1 MVQTRRM
8 TRTLFASA
16 LSLGLWVATLPASA
30 HPHVYIVVKAE
41 VLFDASGKIS
51 GLRQAWTFDEMY
63 SAYQVQGLAKDGK
76 RATREDLAPLAKEQ
90 TEQLADS
97 GFFTVAK
104 DGGKQV
110 EFDKPIDVALE
121 EGDDKLVTL
130 SFVLPLKTPATASKA
145 FTLQVYDPSYF
156 VSFEF
161 DDKTGFAIKDAP
173 KNCISSVTKPPPL
186 VAGDSQKLSESFFS
200 GLSPGANFGIKMASR
215 ASVACP

>member
-1 MVQTRRM
+1 MIRSG
-8 TRTLFASA
+8 FASA
-16 LSLGLWVATLPASA
+16 LALGLLAAAQPVLA

-41 VLFDASGKIS
+41 ALFDAAGRIS
-51 GLRQAWTFDEMY
+51 GIRQAWTFDDMY

-76 RATREDLAPLAKEQ
+76 RATREDMAPLAKEQ
-90 TEQLADS
+90 SEQLAES
-97 GFFTVAK
+97 GFFTVVK

-110 EFDKPIDVALE
+110 EFDKPVDVALE
-121 EGDDKLVTL
+121 EGEDKLVTL
-130 SFVLPLKTPATASKA
+130 SFTLPLKVPATAAKA
-145 FTLQVYDPSYF
+145 FSLQVYDPSYF

-161 DDKTGFAIKDAP
+161 DDKAGLALKDAP
-173 KNCISSVTKPPPL
+173 KNCISSVSKPPPL